1 MLNEENFDMI
11 VPDSVSDDISKIGQH
26 QFAGALNLAAPSQES
41 ILRQQ
46 AQRPPVN

>member
-11 VPDSVSDDISKIGQH
+11 VPHSISDDVSKIGQH
-26 QFAGALNLAAPSQES
+26 QFSGAVNLAAPSHEW

>member
-11 VPDSVSDDISKIGQH
+11 APHSISDDVSKIGEH
-26 QFAGALNLAAPSQES
+26 QFSGALNLAAASQKS
-41 ILRQQ
+41 ISCQQ